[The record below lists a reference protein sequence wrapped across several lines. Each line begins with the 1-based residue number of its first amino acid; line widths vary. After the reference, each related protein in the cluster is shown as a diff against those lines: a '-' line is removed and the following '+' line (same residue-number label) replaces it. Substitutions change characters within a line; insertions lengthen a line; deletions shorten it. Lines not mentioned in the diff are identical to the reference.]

1 MKNIDKLLTTL
12 MGFTS
17 TINRYPITILMFL
30 FAAIITSLNIS
41 TRDFNNYPELLLS
54 FILGAAAFMVLQ
66 MVFEHFYQRRMIRWI
81 FCGLAVL
88 GAILYYVLVTA
99 VIDEFNTEDM
109 IKTMVFLFILF
120 TAFIWVPS
128 IKAEIGWNKSFM
140 AVFKGFFTVVLYSGI
155 LFLGIALILMAIDTL
170 IVNVDSDAYSHV
182 GNVIIFI
189 YAPIHFL
196 SLIPI
201 YPAYSRN
208 LESEKPVNQDDL
220 KKDLEPSKFLE
231 GLVSYIIIPLTV
243 IFTVILLIYILMNI
257 TGDFWKDNQ
266 MEPLL
271 VTYSIIVIIV
281 YLLASVLNSK
291 IALYFRL
298 IFPKVLIPVVLF
310 QTISSILKLAE
321 VGVTSG
327 RYYVILFGIFATISA
342 IIFSIRPNHKNNV
355 VALILMILSLISI
368 IPPVDA
374 FSVSKRNQINRL
386 TNILIKNDMLKN
398 DKLVPGED
406 ISEKDQDIITD
417 SVNYLNSMNY
427 AKDISWLRSYSESYD
442 FYNTFGFQN
451 HGYYP
456 SRETRYYNLY
466 LPINTVIDVSGY
478 DLLVEATFYDENE
491 GSIPI
496 TSQWGEKGYR
506 LIYKNTDKMGDLI
519 LQDGQGEELIR
530 YSLDNIYERFMK
542 RKEIQG
548 ELSLNEASFIIEND
562 KSILHIITKD
572 ISFSIWEDSQEP
584 DELAFMKNNKLYIMI
599 KIK

>member
-99 VIDEFNTEDM
+99 VIDDFNTEDM

-120 TAFIWVPS
+120 IAFIWVPS

-355 VALILMILSLISI
+355 VALLLMILSLISI

-417 SVNYLNSMNY
+417 SVNYLTSMNY

>member
-99 VIDEFNTEDM
+99 VIDDFNTEDM

-120 TAFIWVPS
+120 IAFIWVPS

-417 SVNYLNSMNY
+417 SVNYLTSMNY

>member
-99 VIDEFNTEDM
+99 VIDDFNTEDM

-120 TAFIWVPS
+120 IAFIWVPS

-355 VALILMILSLISI
+355 VALLLMILSLISI

-417 SVNYLNSMNY
+417 SVNYLTSMKY

>member
-99 VIDEFNTEDM
+99 VIDDFNTEDM

-120 TAFIWVPS
+120 IAFIWVPS

-140 AVFKGFFTVVLYSGI
+140 AVFKGFFTVMLYSGI

-417 SVNYLNSMNY
+417 SVNYLTSMKY